1 MFIKMN
7 IAAADFTR
15 EGNGKKKVKIMG
27 TDLLMGKQA
36 CLKLAVSE

>member
-27 TDLLMGKQA
+27 TDLLMGKTG
-36 CLKLAVSE
+36 LFKTGSE